1 MAITTITKPARIA
14 RDGVVNSPLLTTAP
28 RPPPPISPPMTTMES
43 ANRIVWLTPSRII
56 RRASGSCT
64 FVRIWRVVVPIDVAA
79 STVLTGTPRMPERGD
94 PHGGGI
100 A

>member
-1 MAITTITKPARIA
+1 MK
-14 RDGVVNSPLLTTAP
+14 SPLLTTAP
-28 RPPPPISPPMTTMES
+28 SPPPPISPAITTIES
-43 ANRIVWLTPSRII
+43 AKRIVWLTPSRII

-79 STVLTGTPRMPERGD
+79 STVLTATPRIPSAVIRTA
-94 PHGGGI
+94 GGI